1 MKQIEN
7 ITDEQYKELI
17 SNYAQEYL
25 SETDADKCL
34 YSMDD
39 FDELMN
45 GSVEE
50 NGALWLAQRI
60 FFGDFNPNHD
70 YFYFNGYG
78 NLESTDDADGYYE
91 DHIDRDY
98 FLDWCDGQGYLD
110 EYLEDE
116 EEDEEEDEDES
127 EE

>member
-1 MKQIEN
+1 M
-7 ITDEQYKELI
+7 DE
-17 SNYAQEYL
+17 
-25 SETDADKCL
+25 
-34 YSMDD
+34 

-45 GSVEE
+45 DSVKE

-70 YFYFNGYG
+70 YFYFNGYA
-78 NLESTDDADGYYE
+78 NLVSTDDADGYYE

-98 FLDWCDGQGYLD
+98 FLDWCDEQGYLD
-110 EYLEDE
+110 EYIED

-127 EE
+127 ED

>member
-7 ITDEQYKELI
+7 ITDEQYNELI
-17 SNYAQEYL
+17 SQYAQEYL

-60 FFGDFNPNHD
+60 FFGNFNPNHD
-70 YFYFNGYG
+70 YFHFNGYG
-78 NLESTDDADGYYE
+78 NLVSTDDADDYYE

-98 FLDWCDGQGYLD
+98 FLEWCDEQGYLE

-116 EEDEEEDEDES
+116 EEDEDEDE
-127 EE
+127 EED

>member
-1 MKQIEN
+1 MSKFAT
-7 ITDEQYKELI
+7 ITEEQYKEI
-17 SNYAQEYL
+17 VSQYAYEYL
-25 SETDADKCL
+25 SENNPDKCL
-34 YSMDD
+34 YSMDE

-78 NLESTDDADGYYE
+78 NLESTDYADSYYE
-91 DHIDRDY
+91 DEIDRDY
-98 FLDWCDGQGYLD
+98 FLEWCDGQGYLD
-110 EYLEDE
+110 EYLE
-116 EEDEEEDEDES
+116 EEDEDEES
-127 EE
+127 DED

>member
-34 YSMDD
+34 YPMDE

-45 GSVEE
+45 GSVAE

-60 FFGDFNPNHD
+60 FFGNFNPNHD
-70 YFYFNGYG
+70 YFYFNGYA
-78 NLESTDDADGYYE
+78 NLVSTDDADGYYE

-98 FLDWCDGQGYLD
+98 FLEWCDEQGYLD

-116 EEDEEEDEDES
+116 EEDEDESEDED
-127 EE
+127 